1 MSDTLYQATAP
12 VIVRALSQLS
22 ALLDKAVAHGL
33 AEDELLNARV
43 APDMLPFTKQIQ
55 IASDISKGA
64 MARLSG
70 ATAPAMADTETTV
83 AQLKDRIA
91 RTIAYVKSIDPA
103 TFEGAAG
110 RKIEIKFPS
119 VEMTF
124 SGAEYVSQ
132 FVLPNLFFH
141 VTVAYAL
148 IRARGVEIG
157 KNDYL
162 PLDLANVK
170 FTG

>member
-1 MSDTLYQATAP
+1 MPSPLYQATAP

-33 AEDELLNARV
+33 PEDELVQARV
-43 APDMLPFTKQIQ
+43 APDMLPFAKQIQ

-70 ATAPAMADTETTV
+70 GTAPAMADTETTV

-91 RTIAYVKSIDPA
+91 RTIAYVQSVDPA
-103 TFEGAAG
+103 LFDDAAE
-110 RKIEIKFPS
+110 RKVEVKFPS

-124 SGAEYVSQ
+124 TGAEYVSQ

-157 KNDYL
+157 KSDYL
-162 PLDLANVK
+162 PIDLANVRL
-170 FTG
+170 TG